1 MSRLLF
7 RRDKYPAVDRTSF
20 VRYCS
25 TAAMNT
31 GLFLASRLDTRI
43 FISFREHLPAEKISP
58 VHLLTGTGT
67 GRPEGEIAALIAAA
81 GGSSEPFEEMKHG
94 CVRDGCNAMPRT
106 PSIRQC

>member
-58 VHLLTGTGT
+58 VHLLTCTGT
-67 GRPEGEIAALIAAA
+67 GSGLVLN
-81 GGSSEPFEEMKHG
+81 SSSGAWPYDYWG
-94 CVRDGCNAMPRT
+94 
-106 PSIRQC
+106 